1 MFRGVRSFL
10 IVALAAVS
18 LQAATFVVPS
28 DEILIRDSRAIVSAT
43 VVAAEPRFD
52 ENGDIETV
60 VTLQVDEVLKG
71 EVAAERLSLVEWGG
85 RIGDRASVMSGA
97 PRYELGKHY
106 LIFMTANRRGE
117 WTTQHLTLGRFE
129 RVRGLKGDLLVRD
142 AGQIHGWDM
151 QGNEPVEHER
161 LAEPFQKFVRERAA
175 GIQSPAAYFA
185 DGIVRN
191 DTTELRSAPIEP
203 DAADYDFDDAA
214 EVGAAAWS
222 DDPSTSIN
230 FSISATPASGNVKA
244 PGDGEERIIEEDPND
259 IIAGAFTGS
268 GTVAIAYSSLAGSN
282 MFEGQSYSTIIGSDI
297 VTQNGLKA
305 SSFSQNKLRTAMAH
319 ELGHTIG
326 FRHSNESCTPA
337 VPCTSDAVMNSSVG
351 SFNGLLRQWDVDAVN
366 AVYGSGG
373 TASDYVTGRRTNT
386 TASFRLAK
394 LDATCTPVSITTHPA
409 ASTNITLGATV
420 QLSVVAAGST
430 PLTYQ
435 WFSGVSPDTS
445 TPIADPSTSNKLNV
459 TPQAVGT
466 FNMWVRVSNTCDG
479 GSSANSNTATITTT
493 CANPAITANPQNVS
507 IAQGNSTQLQVT
519 ATGTGLSYQWYR
531 GESGVTDSPVGGNS
545 NKLTVSPSETTKY
558 WVRVSGQCGHPVD
571 SAAATVTVS
580 TCASI
585 TLGQPTSTPGMP
597 TKFLLSITASSTA
610 TPVTYEWFK
619 GTTPGTG
626 GEKVASTQSVTVTA
640 TTATSY
646 WARVKNGCN
655 RTVVSSLITVGGT
668 CALPTISTQPA
679 DQSINSGQTA
689 NLSIVFANGTS
700 VKWYTGVVGDRSN
713 EIGATASVTVGPLT
727 ATTQFWAEVSGVC
740 GAVSSRQV
748 TVTVAGTQC
757 NLAELVPLLGNRFFV
772 QVAYKNQFDNGK
784 EGKLLGC
791 SLFSTALSETAVFTF
806 GDAKVVEL
814 LVRVSDARP
823 FENRIHIF
831 LGGLSDVEFS
841 VVVTDSL
848 TGIVHEYR
856 KPANQLIGVI
866 DRATFPASNG
876 VLGGY
881 DSLKVAPNA
890 ESSTI
895 RILNNRF
902 EVRMRYRNPFT
913 VPAGEGYMNARS
925 IASSPTTET
934 AMFFFDENVGSGEW
948 MVRFSDARP
957 FVDRIDLFHGGLSDV
972 EFTIEVLDTQTGQ
985 RKEYHKPPFSLLGQ
999 VDRASYLP

>member
-1 MFRGVRSFL
+1 
-10 IVALAAVS
+10 
-18 LQAATFVVPS
+18 
-28 DEILIRDSRAIVSAT
+28 
-43 VVAAEPRFD
+43 
-52 ENGDIETV
+52 
-60 VTLQVDEVLKG
+60 
-71 EVAAERLSLVEWGG
+71 
-85 RIGDRASVMSGA
+85 
-97 PRYELGKHY
+97 
-106 LIFMTANRRGE
+106 
-117 WTTQHLTLGRFE
+117 
-129 RVRGLKGDLLVRD
+129 
-142 AGQIHGWDM
+142 
-151 QGNEPVEHER
+151 
-161 LAEPFQKFVRERAA
+161 
-175 GIQSPAAYFA
+175 
-185 DGIVRN
+185 
-191 DTTELRSAPIEP
+191 
-203 DAADYDFDDAA
+203 
-214 EVGAAAWS
+214 
-222 DDPSTSIN
+222 
-230 FSISATPASGNVKA
+230 
-244 PGDGEERIIEEDPND
+244 
-259 IIAGAFTGS
+259 
-268 GTVAIAYSSLAGSN
+268 
-282 MFEGQSYSTIIGSDI
+282 
-297 VTQNGLKA
+297 
-305 SSFSQNKLRTAMAH
+305 
-319 ELGHTIG
+319 
-326 FRHSNESCTPA
+326 
-337 VPCTSDAVMNSSVG
+337 MNSSVG
-351 SFNGLLRQWDVDAVN
+351 SFDGHLRQWDIDAVN

-394 LDATCTPVSITTHPA
+394 LEAVCTAVSITTQPA
-409 ASTNITLGATV
+409 ALTNITLGATV

-435 WFSGVSPDTS
+435 WFSGVSPDMS
-445 TPIADPSTSNKLNV
+445 TPIAAPSTSNKLNV

-466 FNMWVRVSNTCDG
+466 FNMWVRVTNTCDG
-479 GSSANSNTATITTT
+479 GSSANSNTAVVTTS
-493 CANPAITANPQNVS
+493 CANPAITTNPQNAS

-545 NKLTVSPSETTKY
+545 NKVTVSPSETAKY

-585 TLGQPTSTPGMP
+585 ILSQPTSTPGMP
-597 TKFLLSITASSTA
+597 TKFTLSITGTSTA

-626 GEKVASTQSVTVTA
+626 GEKIASTQSVTVTA
-640 TTATSY
+640 TTATSF
-646 WARVKNGCN
+646 WARAKNGCN

-668 CALPTISTQPA
+668 CALPTISTQPS

-689 NLSIVFANGTS
+689 NLSIVYANGTS
-700 VKWYTGVVGDRSN
+700 VKWYSGAVGDRSN
-713 EIGATASVTVGPLT
+713 EIGATANITVGPLT
-727 ATTQFWAEVSGVC
+727 ATSQFWAEVSGC
-740 GAVSSRQV
+740 GAVASRQV
-748 TVTVAGTQC
+748 TVTVTVPGPQC
-757 NLAELVPLLGNRFFV
+757 NLTELVPLLAGRFFV

-806 GDAKVVEL
+806 GDPKVVEL

-823 FENRIHIF
+823 FENHIHIF

-866 DRATFPASNG
+866 DRSTFPASNDG
-876 VLGGY
+876 LRGAF
-881 DSLKVAPNA
+881 DSLKAAPNA

-895 RILNNRF
+895 RLLNNRF
-902 EVRMRYRNPFT
+902 EVRMRYRIPFT

-934 AMFFFDENVGSGEW
+934 AVFFFDENVGSGEW

-999 VDRASYLP
+999 VDRDTYLP